1 MSSEDS
7 VATAQHRTPAEIIN
21 VPKPA
26 KPMFLLGFMGA
37 GKTTLGQAVHAATG
51 IPFVDLDQAIE
62 QRMGMTV
69 RDIFD
74 KMGEGQFRRLER
86 EALRDSVHTPGLV
99 ACGGGTPC
107 QPGNMELMNSI
118 GTTVWLRADKDVL
131 VRRLRIASAE
141 RPLIATLSDDELAMF
156 VDETLRLRTPHYA
169 CAAHTFDSSRLETP
183 MQVDTAV
190 RHFILRFL
198 AVPDSRDVDVPA
210 H

>member
-1 MSSEDS
+1 MSGVESITS
-7 VATAQHRTPAEIIN
+7 AQYRPPTEIVN

-26 KPMFLLGFMGA
+26 KPIFLLGFMGA
-37 GKTTLGQAVHAATG
+37 GKTTLGQAVHTSTG

-62 QRMGMTV
+62 QRMGMSV

-74 KMGEGQFRRLER
+74 KMGEAQFRSLER
-86 EALRDSVHTPGLV
+86 EALRDSAQAPGLV

-131 VRRLRIASAE
+131 VRRLRIAAAQ

-156 VDETLRLRTPHYA
+156 VDETLRLRTPNYA
-169 CAAHTFDSSRLETP
+169 CAAHIFDSSQLETP
-183 MQVDTAV
+183 LQVDTAV

-198 AVPDSRDVDVPA
+198 AVPDSTDICTPA